1 LSALLEQNEAL
12 RSRVQRAS
20 QRATA
25 TNESYLR
32 RLGAD
37 LHDGPAQLIAYAALR
52 IDSDVL
58 VNPKTSAKLR
68 RAELSSIK
76 SSLDD
81 AMAEIRSICSGLV
94 LPQIEAASL
103 TEILDRVV
111 RAHQQRTGTTVSLS
125 NLKQPPSLT
134 PSGKI
139 CVYRFVQ
146 EALNNAFRHGGG
158 LGQEVKAIADDRY
171 VAIEVS
177 DKGDGFDPDE
187 LRPSSL
193 GLAGL
198 RERIES
204 LGGAL
209 EIRTSSYGT
218 TVRMS
223 LGASEMEK
231 A

>member
-1 LSALLEQNEAL
+1 
-12 RSRVQRAS
+12 
-20 QRATA
+20 
-25 TNESYLR
+25 
-32 RLGAD
+32 
-37 LHDGPAQLIAYAALR
+37 
-52 IDSDVL
+52 
-58 VNPKTSAKLR
+58 
-68 RAELSSIK
+68 
-76 SSLDD
+76 
-81 AMAEIRSICSGLV
+81 
-94 LPQIEAASL
+94 
-103 TEILDRVV
+103 
-111 RAHQQRTGTTVSLS
+111 VSLS

-158 LGQEVKAIADDRY
+158 LAQEVKAIADDRY

-177 DKGDGFDPDE
+177 DKGDGFNPDE